1 MRRIIG
7 FGLVLAVAAV
17 GWSARKP
24 IGGWLSMVSA
34 RVGKEDEAILVL
46 GKLRAEPDA
55 RRYKQVRAAVADWRA
70 EASVRYAEADSEPER
85 ERVLGESS
93 AFLRRALPRL
103 MECWLGTP
111 WDFHG
116 TAEQPGDK
124 GIACGYFVSTV
135 LRDAGFRVNR
145 YRLAQQP
152 SQNILGT
159 FVPRREWSLRVGV
172 PYDTYADELEELGPG
187 IRIVGLDTHVG
198 FLVTGGESFRF
209 VHASGSEPWTVVD
222 ESPRDARVLA
232 ASNYRVQGDLT
243 RDRETIRKW
252 LLGEPFTIA
261 GR

>member
-7 FGLVLAVAAV
+7 LGLVLAGVAA
-17 GWSARKP
+17 GWRAREP
-24 IGGWLSMVSA
+24 IGGWLAAVSA
-34 RVGKEDEAILVL
+34 RVGQEDEAILVL
-46 GKLRAEPDA
+46 GKLRAEPDV
-55 RRYKQVRAAVADWRA
+55 RRYERVRAAVTDWRA
-70 EASVRYAEADSEPER
+70 GASARYAGADSQAER
-85 ERVLGESS
+85 ERVLDDAA
-93 AFLRRALPRL
+93 AFLRRALPQL
-103 MECWLGTP
+103 MDCWLGTP

-116 TAEQPGDK
+116 TAEKPGDE

-145 YRLAQQP
+145 YHLAQQP

-172 PYDTYADELEELGPG
+172 PYESYAKELGELGPG